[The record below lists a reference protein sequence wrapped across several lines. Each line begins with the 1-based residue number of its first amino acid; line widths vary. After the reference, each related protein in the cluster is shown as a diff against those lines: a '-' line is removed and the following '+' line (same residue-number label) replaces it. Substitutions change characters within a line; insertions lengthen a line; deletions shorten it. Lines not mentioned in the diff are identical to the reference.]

1 MATIKFLL
9 QSNSANS
16 NIYLRLSNGRN
27 KVFKRRIGLSIHYAD
42 WSAKD
47 LPKQNNSTNKN
58 LTTTLLS
65 LKNNVLKRLNEDS
78 AEGVTIN
85 GGWLTRVIDI
95 HFKRINENNKSEL
108 VTEAIQLMIE
118 SANIRQ
124 NSRGGFGLSK
134 SRINSLKALK
144 RVFVEFQKNNNY
156 KVKDVNVKLA
166 NDFLK
171 FQVNNLNY
179 ALSSAQKK
187 VSDLKTVCYNAE
199 FEGVQ
204 THYQLKKIKA
214 SNVKND
220 FIVFLNPK
228 ELEGIENANITQSY
242 LNNARKWLLLGCSIG
257 QRGGDLL
264 SLTKENIVVRNGS
277 EVIELKQQKTAK
289 NVTIPILS
297 ETKEIIKSGFP
308 YKISLVNFNKYIK
321 EICRLSGIDNKTKG
335 LLFDRETKR
344 KKEGEYFKWQLVTSH
359 ICRRTYATNQFG
371 KLPTPLIMQVT
382 GHTLEKTF
390 LGYIGKSSYDYAQQI
405 ADFYTKQKLKEDRT
419 TKLDIVKNKASGS
432 SKSAF

>member
-27 KVFKRRIGLSIHYAD
+27 KVFKRRIGLSIDYAD

-65 LKNNVLKRLNEDS
+65 LKNNVLKRLNEDN

-85 GGWLTRVIDI
+85 GDWLTRVIDI
-95 HFKRINENNKSEL
+95 HFKRINESNKSEL
-108 VTEAIQLMIE
+108 VTEAIQLMID

-144 RVFVEFQKNNNY
+144 RVFIEFQKGNNY

-171 FQVNNLNY
+171 FQVNNLKY
-179 ALSSAQKK
+179 ALSSSQKK
-187 VSDLKTVCYNAE
+187 VSDLKSVCYNAE
-199 FEGVQ
+199 FEGIQ
-204 THYQLKKIKA
+204 THHQLKKIKA

-220 FIVFLNPK
+220 FIVYLSPQ
-228 ELEGIENANITQSY
+228 ELEKIENTSITQSY
-242 LNNARKWLLLGCSIG
+242 LQNARKWLVFGCSIG

-264 SLTKENIVVRNGS
+264 NITENNIVVRNGLK
-277 EVIELKQQKTAK
+277 VIELKQQKTAK
-289 NVTIPILS
+289 NVTIPIL
-297 ETKEIIKSGFP
+297 EKTEEIINSGLP
-308 YKISLVNFNKYIK
+308 TKISLVNFNKYIK
-321 EICRLSGIDNKTKG
+321 KVCELSGINNKVKG
-335 LLFDRETKR
+335 VLFDKETKR
-344 KKEGEYFKWQLVTSH
+344 KKEGEYYKWQLVTTH

-371 KLPTPLIMQVT
+371 ILPTPLIMQVT

-390 LGYIGKSSYDYAQQI
+390 LSYIGKSSYDYAQQI
-405 ADFYTKQKLKEDRT
+405 ADFYDKQKQKEERKPHLNIIKGNT
-419 TKLDIVKNKASGS
+419 EES
-432 SKSAF
+432 SKSAS

>member
-1 MATIKFLL
+1 M
-9 QSNSANS
+9 
-16 NIYLRLSNGRN
+16 
-27 KVFKRRIGLSIHYAD
+27 
-42 WSAKD
+42 
-47 LPKQNNSTNKN
+47 
-58 LTTTLLS
+58 
-65 LKNNVLKRLNEDS
+65 
-78 AEGVTIN
+78 
-85 GGWLTRVIDI
+85 
-95 HFKRINENNKSEL
+95 
-108 VTEAIQLMIE
+108 
-118 SANIRQ
+118 
-124 NSRGGFGLSK
+124 
-134 SRINSLKALK
+134 
-144 RVFVEFQKNNNY
+144 
-156 KVKDVNVKLA
+156 
-166 NDFLK
+166 
-171 FQVNNLNY
+171 
-179 ALSSAQKK
+179 
-187 VSDLKTVCYNAE
+187 
-199 FEGVQ
+199 
-204 THYQLKKIKA
+204 
-214 SNVKND
+214 
-220 FIVFLNPK
+220 
-228 ELEGIENANITQSY
+228 
-242 LNNARKWLLLGCSIG
+242 
-257 QRGGDLL
+257 L

-335 LLFDRETKR
+335 LVFDRETKR